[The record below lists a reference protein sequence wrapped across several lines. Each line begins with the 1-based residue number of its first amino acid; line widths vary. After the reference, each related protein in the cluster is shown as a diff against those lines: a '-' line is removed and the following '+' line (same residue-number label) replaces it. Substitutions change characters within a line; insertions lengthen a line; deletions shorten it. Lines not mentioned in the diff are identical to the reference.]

1 MKVKNLL
8 GKLSIIA
15 LMAIASQS
23 CKKENGIDNNNVIQ
37 RPYAL
42 YVSDSN
48 GNIYKTNDGDN
59 YKTIFPGDGNPL
71 RAITTSKQN
80 ILFVKDMTL
89 FLSTNEGKAFNPIKQ
104 TLVQVPSSIRWQNF
118 ILDIPQL
125 NRVYITNSLG
135 IIGKISQS
143 PQNGVYFELD
153 TSFTDV
159 DTPYLVETFAF
170 TNNQILYGYSSAGSK
185 FAVSKLFYKTGKDEK
200 WKPRVTDL
208 PSPHSFYL
216 SAWGNKIVATDYDG
230 VKGALHSSD
239 TGKTFVAFTGLPTG
253 VKLLSTYS
261 AHDKLLIG
269 TQGKG
274 VYLYNGATFEA
285 KNSGIP
291 ANTSVYGIVAKDNYY
306 KNKIS
311 KKFFYLATNKGIFK
325 SEDMAQSWINVKP
338 GDYRLIN

>member
-15 LMAIASQS
+15 LMAVAAQS

-42 YVSDSN
+42 YVSDST
-48 GNIYKTNDGDN
+48 GNIYKTNDGNN

-80 ILFVKDMTL
+80 LVFVKGMTV
-89 FLSTNEGKAFNPIKQ
+89 FLSTNEGKTFNPIKQ
-104 TLVQVPSSIRWQNF
+104 TLVQVPSGIRWQNF

-125 NRVYITNSLG
+125 NRLYISNTLG

-153 TSFTDV
+153 TSYTEV
-159 DTPYLVETFAF
+159 DTPYLVESFAF
-170 TNNQILYGYSSAGSK
+170 TNNQILYGYSSSGSK
-185 FAVSKLFYKTGKDEK
+185 FGVSKFFYKAGKDAK
-200 WKPRVTDL
+200 WKPMVTDL

-216 SAWGNKIVATDYDG
+216 TAWGNKIVATDYDG

-239 TGKTFVAFTGLPTG
+239 TGKTFVAFTGLPSA
-253 VKLLSTYS
+253 KLLSTYS
-261 AHDKLLIG
+261 AHDKLLVG
-269 TQGKG
+269 TQGNG
-274 VYLYNGATFEA
+274 IYLYDGATFVPS
-285 KNSGIP
+285 NSGID
-291 ANTSVYGIVAKDNYY
+291 AKTSVYGIVAKDNYY
-306 KNKIS
+306 KNKAT
-311 KKFFYLATNKGIFK
+311 KKFFYIATNTGIYK
-325 SEDMAQSWINVKP
+325 SEDLAKSWIKVKT